1 MGVQDSD
8 RRRSV
13 QTQAMKQ
20 EKTTQE
26 QSEELR
32 ELLQETVTGLGGTD
46 SSYIQLLRY
55 MSSEGELK
63 MPKRVM
69 AGQMLFFKYKP
80 QDNRFLGSEQPYD
93 VFPLVIVTKAHRDGF
108 EGLNLHYLA
117 AGWRRKLFNAIEH
130 SLPLR
135 KSGDASLT
143 RLGVSYDRLDGSR
156 KFAFY
161 KPCYRRYVRRGFRKL
176 PIQIPFDFWDVLVDV
191 DLALFVKGRKA
202 GIRRMSYLNA
212 RKAGKP

>member
-20 EKTTQE
+20 EKTPQQ

-46 SSYIQLLRY
+46 NSYVQLLHY
-55 MSSEGELK
+55 MSDEGELK
-63 MPKRVM
+63 MPKHIM

-80 QDNRFLGSEQPYD
+80 QDNKFLGSEQPYD
-93 VFPLVIVTKAHRDGF
+93 VFPLVIVTKVHREGF

-117 AGWRRKLFNAIEH
+117 RWRRKLFDVLEH

-156 KFAFY
+156 KFLFY
-161 KPCYRRYVRRGFRKL
+161 KPCYRRYLKRGFRKL

-202 GIRRMSYLNA
+202 GIRRMSYINA
-212 RKAGKP
+212 RKTGKP